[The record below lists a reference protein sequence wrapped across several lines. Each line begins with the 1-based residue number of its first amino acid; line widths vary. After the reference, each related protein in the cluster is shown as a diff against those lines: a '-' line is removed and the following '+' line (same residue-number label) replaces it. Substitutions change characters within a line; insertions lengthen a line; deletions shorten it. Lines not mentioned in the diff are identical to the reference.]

1 MKEQNGINWKNWQ
14 SKKAYIRL
22 KSGRVYTADI
32 KLVDD
37 SDRQII
43 FLHLVDKFGAEIIVV
58 HSQIIEIRE
67 VSS

>member
-22 KSGRVYTADI
+22 KSGRVYTADVR
-32 KLVDD
+32 KVDD
-37 SDRQII
+37 SDKPII
-43 FLHLVDKFGAEIIVV
+43 FLHLVDKFGLDVIIV
-58 HSQIIEIRE
+58 SSEIIEIRE